1 MNGTKDLLTAK
12 EENQALR
19 KDPAT
24 KRQHKGEMR
33 L

>member
-1 MNGTKDLLTAK
+1 MNGTNDVLTAK

-19 KDPAT
+19 KDPAMRRLT
-24 KRQHKGEMR
+24 EGQMR